1 VHFVCFRKNFAPT
14 IAKTTIFDKS
24 REGGAQV
31 RDIVTLTFRGV
42 AAASGTVTMD
52 LTSVAGAS
60 PRNFRLAGST
70 V

>member
-1 VHFVCFRKNFAPT
+1 VHFVCFRKNFAPK

-24 REGGAQV
+24 GGGAQV

>member
-1 VHFVCFRKNFAPT
+1 VHFVCFRKSFAPK

-24 REGGAQV
+24 GGAQV
-31 RDIVTLTFRGV
+31 RDIVTFTFKVV

-52 LTSVAGAS
+52 LASVAGAS